1 MVVDDTI
8 ARGYIHRYHAE
19 SSYAS
24 AHALNSDPMGIFFRE
39 SKKLGRN
46 GRVNVSSGGV
56 GGSYKLGPARI
67 TQKANGQQMIRIQT
81 GIPGLNFTKIFGKK
95 RR

>member
-1 MVVDDTI
+1 MYAGYSQAYPVDS
-8 ARGYIHRYHAE
+8 E
-19 SSYAS
+19 
-24 AHALNSDPMGIFFRE
+24 PMGIFFRE

-46 GRVNVSSGGV
+46 GRINVSSGGV

-81 GIPGLNFTKIFGKK
+81 GIPGLNFTKTFGKK

>member
-1 MVVDDTI
+1 M
-8 ARGYIHRYHAE
+8 
-19 SSYAS
+19 
-24 AHALNSDPMGIFFRE
+24 
-39 SKKLGRN
+39 
-46 GRVNVSSGGV
+46 

-81 GIPGLNFTKIFGKK
+81 GIPGLNITKTFGKK